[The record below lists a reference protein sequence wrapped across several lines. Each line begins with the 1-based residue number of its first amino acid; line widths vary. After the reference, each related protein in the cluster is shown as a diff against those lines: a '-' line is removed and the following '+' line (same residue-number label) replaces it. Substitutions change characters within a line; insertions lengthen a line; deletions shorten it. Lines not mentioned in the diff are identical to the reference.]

1 MIKWHGRLRN
11 GGTSIKD
18 DERCGRLSSL
28 RPTFETK
35 IQEMLDVDID
45 DLQLRLFLKIWI
57 FPLMH
62 SYKILTEHAHA

>member
-18 DERCGRLSSL
+18 DERCGRSSSL

-45 DLQLRLFLKIWI
+45 DLQLKI
-57 FPLMH
+57 
-62 SYKILTEHAHA
+62 TEL

>member
-18 DERCGRLSSL
+18 DERCGRSSSS
-28 RPTFETK
+28 PTFETK
-35 IQEMLDVDID
+35 IQKMLDVDID